1 MWHFGIRQLSIPDD
15 GGGPDHQFWM
25 YIFSAPDHL
34 YKVDSSSSNV
44 VTGPGDNCFI
54 KNKNAKYTNGS
65 TNNLFF
71 FQETISN
78 VLSICAHKLYNII
91 TPLTLLA
98 LESTLSRRSG
108 ATKVHMRKMDD
119 LGRRCCQGLK
129 IVLPQSVTQ
138 RRCLSQFQSL
148 YHPPARVRTQYVEAN
163 LNKKLYSGQETTTAW
178 KNIPYSS
185 KSP

>member
-1 MWHFGIRQLSIPDD
+1 MGLLTQTYGTYNRKDRVYQT
-15 GGGPDHQFWM
+15 
-25 YIFSAPDHL
+25 Y
-34 YKVDSSSSNV
+34 
-44 VTGPGDNCFI
+44 
-54 KNKNAKYTNGS
+54 
-65 TNNLFF
+65 
-71 FQETISN
+71 

-91 TPLTLLA
+91 TLLTLLA

-163 LNKKLYSGQETTTAW
+163 LNKKLYSGQERISHIVQ
-178 KNIPYSS
+178 NHS
-185 KSP
+185 KLKSGFFQGPKCAKCGE